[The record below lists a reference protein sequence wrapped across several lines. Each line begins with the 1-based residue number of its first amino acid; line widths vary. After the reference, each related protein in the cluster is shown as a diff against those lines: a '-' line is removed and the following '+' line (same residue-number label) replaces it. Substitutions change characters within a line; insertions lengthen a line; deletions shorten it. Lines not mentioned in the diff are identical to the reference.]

1 MFVVREPQAFNAVWA
16 DAFNSRE
23 IANLMALYEEDA
35 ILADTRGAARGKV
48 EIEALLNTLLAV
60 PGTITGRNNFCLQL
74 GDLAL
79 LRADWRLNAPDGT
92 EVVAGSTAEIIRRQP
107 DGRWLYVI
115 DHAAGASLPSVI

>member
-1 MFVVREPQAFNAVWA
+1 MFVVREPQVFNAVWA

-23 IANLMALYEEDA
+23 VANLIGLYEDDA
-35 ILADTRGAARGKV
+35 ILADGRGVARGKSG
-48 EIEALLNTLLAV
+48 IEAGLNTLLAV
-60 PGTITGRNNFCLQL
+60 PGTITGRNNYCLQV

-79 LRADWRLNAPDGT
+79 LRADWRLTAPDGT
-92 EVVAGSTAEIIRRQP
+92 KVVSGSTAEIIRRQP